1 MAIESV
7 TIPLREGG
15 AVSGV
20 LAVPEGFR
28 AGEGTGVILAHGAAN
43 DMNHPL
49 ITSLAT
55 GLFEAGHVTL
65 RFNFLYRERG
75 VERPDSLEVLFHAWE
90 GARRFLHGHP
100 RFRPGVLVAAGK
112 SLGGRVAAQMVAAGL
127 LPVDRLV
134 FLGYPL
140 HPPGKP
146 ERLRDAHLYGITI
159 PMLFFAGTRDS
170 LCDLP
175 LLKAVLERVRAAW
188 ALEVVEGGDHSFHVP
203 KAAGRS
209 EEEIHRRIL
218 ERVLSWLGGEM
229 EVGSRTE
236 IESNERGLE
245 T

>member
-7 TIPLREGG
+7 TIPLGEGG

-20 LAVPEGFR
+20 LAVPEGCR
-28 AGEGTGVILAHGAAN
+28 AGEGTGVILAHGAGN

-49 ITSLAT
+49 ITSVANGLA
-55 GLFEAGHVTL
+55 EAGHVTL

-75 VERPDSLEVLFHAWE
+75 LERPDSLEVLFRAWE
-90 GARRFLHGHP
+90 GAYRFLHEHP
-100 RFRPGVLVAAGK
+100 RCPPRVLVAAGK
-112 SLGGRVAAQMVAAGL
+112 SLGGRVAAQMVAEGL

-146 ERLRDAHLYGITI
+146 ERLRDAHLYGIAI

-170 LCDLP
+170 LCDLSV
-175 LLKAVLERVRAAW
+175 LKAVLKRVTAAW
-188 ALEVVEGGDHSFHVP
+188 VLEVVEGGDHSFHVP
-203 KAAGRS
+203 RAAGLS

-218 ERVLSWLGGEM
+218 ERVLGWLGGEM
-229 EVGSRTE
+229 
-236 IESNERGLE
+236 
-245 T
+245 

>member
-7 TIPLREGG
+7 TIPLRDKA

-20 LAVPEGFR
+20 LVVPGSFR
-28 AGEGTGVILAHGAAN
+28 AGEGTAVILAHGAGN

-49 ITSLAT
+49 ITSLAD
-55 GLFEAGHVTL
+55 GLAEAGHVTL

-75 VERPDSLEVLFHAWE
+75 LERPDSLEVLFRAWE
-90 GARRFLHGHP
+90 GAYRFMHEHP
-100 RFRPGVLVAAGK
+100 RCRPRVLVGAGK
-112 SLGGRVAAQMVAAGL
+112 SLGGRVAAQMVAEGL

-146 ERLRDAHLYGITI
+146 ERLRDAHLYRIAI

-170 LCDLP
+170 LCDLS
-175 LLKAVLERVRAAW
+175 LLEAVLERVAAPW
-188 ALEVVEGGDHSFHVP
+188 ALEVVEGGGHSFHLP
-203 KAAGRS
+203 RAAGLS

-218 ERVLSWLGGEM
+218 KLALRWLGK
-229 EVGSRTE
+229 
-236 IESNERGLE
+236 E